1 MQLVLVS
8 QEKLIESALEVDKE
22 LATAILDRMAPWH
35 RDRALVLL
43 LQDATGQAP
52 VN

>member
-8 QEKLIESALEVDKE
+8 QEKLIENALEVDRE
-22 LATAILDRMAPWH
+22 LVTEIVNSMAPWH
-35 RDRALVLL
+35 RDKALVLL
-43 LQDATGQAP
+43 LQAASGQAP